1 MVWYGMVWYGMMFGV
16 RHCNYGNANILLP
29 VTREEGIQ
37 NKVDVDY
44 LDNSQCI
51 ELLTCQV

>member
-1 MVWYGMVWYGMMFGV
+1 MQIPLY
-16 RHCNYGNANILLP
+16 NANILLP